1 MGALRWFLV
10 FPAAALFLLA
20 SFYADAGVHTWMTQH
35 QFPGLRAFM
44 QAVSK
49 YGDWPE
55 HVVLGLVLLGTA
67 YWRGSKHW
75 QRIFAAMIIAC
86 ALAGVAARVVKIST
100 GRARPTVQTQAEW
113 HGPQLSPRYN
123 SFPSGHTAAST
134 AFFAT
139 LAFATWRIGA
149 GFLVIPIL
157 IAFSRMYVAA
167 HHLSDVVCAAMI
179 GAMAAYVVVGWKP
192 LQIRHRRSEIGN

>member
-1 MGALRWFLV
+1 MIGALRWFLV
-10 FPAAALFLLA
+10 FPAAALLLLA
-20 SFYADAGVHTWMTQH
+20 SFYADAGIHAWMTEH
-35 QFPGLRAFM
+35 QFSWLRGFM

-55 HVVLGLVLLGTA
+55 HVVLGLVLLGIA

-75 QRIFAAMIIAC
+75 QRVFAAMIIAC

-100 GRARPTVQTQAEW
+100 GRARPNVQTAAEW
-113 HGPQLSPRYN
+113 NGPRLNPRYN
-123 SFPSGHTAAST
+123 AFPSGHTAAST

-139 LAFATWRIGA
+139 LAFASWRIGA

-179 GAMAAYVVVGWKP
+179 GAMAAYVLVNWKP
-192 LQIRHRRSEIGN
+192 LRIRN

>member
-10 FPAAALFLLA
+10 FPAAALLLLA
-20 SFYADAGVHTWMTQH
+20 SFYGDAGVHAWMTQH
-35 QFPGLRAFM
+35 QSPALRSFM
-44 QAVSK
+44 QSVSK

-55 HVVLGLVLLGTA
+55 HIVLGLVLLGIA
-67 YWRGSKHW
+67 YWRGSKNW
-75 QRIFAAMIIAC
+75 QRIIAAMIIAC

-113 HGPQLSPRYN
+113 NGPRLNPRYN

-139 LAFATWRIGA
+139 LAFASWRIGA
-149 GFLVIPIL
+149 GFLILPIL

-179 GAMAAYVVVGWKP
+179 GAMAAYVVVNWKP
-192 LQIRHRRSEIGN
+192 LRIRN

>member
-1 MGALRWFLV
+1 MRALRWFLV
-10 FPAAALFLLA
+10 FPAAALLLLG
-20 SFYADAGVHTWMTQH
+20 SFYADAAVHAWMTQQ
-35 QFPGLRAFM
+35 QFPGLRGFM

-55 HVVLGLVLLGTA
+55 HVVLGLVLLGVA
-67 YWRGSKHW
+67 YWRGNKHW
-75 QRIFAAMIIAC
+75 QRIFAAIIIAC

-100 GRARPTVQTQAEW
+100 GRARPSVQTQAEW
-113 HGPQLSPRYN
+113 NGPRLNPRYN

-139 LAFATWRIGA
+139 LAFAAWRVGA

-179 GAMAAYVVVGWKP
+179 GAMAASVVVNWKP
-192 LQIRHRRSEIGN
+192 LQIANRK